1 MGNSENDQEKQEP
14 EPAPPAADNH
24 PSRDDD
30 PLLDD
35 LREGEKP
42 GDLRK

>member
-1 MGNSENDQEKQEP
+1 MGDSEKDQEKQEP
-14 EPAPPAADNH
+14 EPAPPAADDH

-30 PLLDD
+30 TLLDD
-35 LREGEKP
+35 LREGEKL